1 MVRRPTEQNQ
11 RRSHLQYLTRKTTL
25 ARLYAVLIVTTLV
38 SPLLPGEAIKLPNI
52 HEQPSDLTIP
62 ALSDGP
68 PGAGKRV
75 REILSGYEDW
85 NLFHVLYLPA
95 DWIPGEK
102 YPVIVEFPGNG
113 GYRNKLGDESTG
125 LVEDCKLGYG
135 ITAGR
140 GFIWVSL
147 PFVDPSTRKH
157 TLNWWGDADATA
169 AYCRQA
175 VAHICKEHGGD
186 PDSVIL
192 TGFSRGSIACSYIGL
207 RDDETAKLW
216 RAMILHSHYDGV
228 RKWSYP
234 EADTESARVRWARFE
249 GKPQFVTQEQSIENI
264 REFLDGKESPT
275 ISLHAIP
282 FPNHTD
288 VWILKDI
295 PERRLLRDWLNA
307 TLQR

>member
-1 MVRRPTEQNQ
+1 VSKPIVANLPAM
-11 RRSHLQYLTRKTTL
+11 
-25 ARLYAVLIVTTLV
+25 LILISLV
-38 SPLLPGEAIKLPNI
+38 SSSLAENEVGLPNI
-52 HEQPSDLTIP
+52 HELPSDLIIP
-62 ALSDGP
+62 ALSEGKP
-68 PGAGKRV
+68 SSGKRV
-75 REILSGYEDW
+75 REILSGYEDCS
-85 NLFHVLYLPA
+85 LFHVLYLPI
-95 DWIPGEK
+95 DWKPNEK

-113 GYRNKLGDESTG
+113 GYRSKLGDESSG

-135 ITAGR
+135 ISAGR

-147 PFVDPSTRKH
+147 PFVDSSTRQH
-157 TLNWWGDADATA
+157 TLKWWGDADATA

-175 VAHICKEHGGD
+175 VTHICQEYGGD

-192 TGFSRGSIACSYIGL
+192 TGFSRGAIAGSYIGL

-234 EADTESARVRWARFE
+234 EADAESARVRWARFD

-264 REFLDGKESPT
+264 REFLKDKPSPS

-282 FPNHTD
+282 YPNHTD
-288 VWILKDI
+288 LWILKDL
-295 PERRLLRDWLNA
+295 PERRLLRDWLHA